1 MDKTRSGDLDAENG
15 NFRGFT
21 AKRQGH
27 IHNYVKNPRVYLLKV
42 QGGWNLGNL
51 IVSGGFLQKELD
63 T

>member
-1 MDKTRSGDLDAENG
+1 M
-15 NFRGFT
+15 
-21 AKRQGH
+21 
-27 IHNYVKNPRVYLLKV
+27 VYLQKV